1 MLGGMTT
8 ARHRLVLIR
17 HAQASTGDG
26 DTPDHDRP
34 LTDRGHL
41 DAAALGRWLKDADVR
56 PQETRCSTAT
66 RTRETWAAVVEASAI
81 GAIVEHDERV
91 YNADPSTLVDILREV
106 DPKVETVVMVG
117 HAPGI
122 PLLAAGLAD
131 GHGDQDAVAELE
143 RGYPTCTVAVLDL
156 DGEWSELASGG
167 AQLRAVH
174 TARAD

>member
-17 HAQASTGDG
+17 HAQAAGGDS

-34 LTDRGHL
+34 LTERGRE
-41 DAAALGRWLKDADVR
+41 DGAALGRWLKDADVR
-56 PQETRCSTAT
+56 PQEIRCSTAT
-66 RTRETWAAVVEASAI
+66 RTRETWAAVDDASAI
-81 GAIVEHDERV
+81 GAIVEHDQRI
-91 YNADPSTLVDILREV
+91 YNADLSALLDVLREV
-106 DPKVETVVMVG
+106 DPKTETVAMVG

-122 PLLAAGLAD
+122 PLLAANLSD
-131 GHGDQDAVAELE
+131 GEGDPEAVAGLE
-143 RGYPTCTVAVLDL
+143 QGYPTCTVAVLDI
-156 DGEWSELASGG
+156 DGDWAELAAGG